1 MKPSPRPPL
10 PCLLPAIALALV
22 LIPNP
27 AGATILWKGDFETG
41 DLSQWD
47 STNLIKTGDRDN
59 LVFVTDQ
66 VADGMKAAQITLR
79 DDIIFEPYNQ
89 SRVEVKHEGLHTMNG
104 EDSYYAWS
112 FMVPGD
118 AEIRSNIGYWESL
131 VTFRNTMSF
140 YIEPAD
146 GGGTD
151 LVFGTGNLG
160 ETERWRQKLEL
171 NKWHRIAIHNH
182 WSQQQA
188 DGKVNVWYDG
198 QQVVTN
204 VTATKYDA
212 NELFFQMGLHRSDPS
227 PPVQVIYIDAAI
239 ETDSQLDLLEAL
251 PDPAGMGGAGGMG
264 GPGGAAGAAGAGG
277 LAGGTAGETG
287 GGGAATGGGGSPGA
301 AGAIASAG
309 VATSGAGAV
318 LPPVSGAAASNDSGG
333 CGLAQRGAHG
343 IHALLLLGFGW
354 LLRGRRRAPRARPLC
369 AARPAAATGTSAR
382 RRSGAADPSPAPR
395 SPTGRRGCGSWH
407 P

>member
-1 MKPSPRPPL
+1 VKPPISLPL
-10 PCLLPAIALALV
+10 SHLLPLVLLAVALAPAPAAALV
-22 LIPNP
+22 
-27 AGATILWKGDFETG
+27 LWKGDFETG

-66 VADGMKAAQITLR
+66 VADGTKAAQITLR

-131 VTFRNTMSF
+131 VSFKNTMSF

-151 LVFGTGNLG
+151 IVFGTGNLG

-188 DGKVNVWYDG
+188 DGKVNVWYDY

-239 ETDSQLDLLEAL
+239 ETDSQADLLIPL
-251 PDPAGMGGAGGMG
+251 PDPMGMGGGGAGGAGVGGAGGMAGSSSG
-264 GPGGAAGAAGAGG
+264 GSGGGAGDVSAGAGG
-277 LAGGTAGETG
+277 L
-287 GGGAATGGGGSPGA
+287 GGGAGTAP
-301 AGAIASAG
+301 ISAG
-309 VATSGAGAV
+309 MPAVAGSSTAGTTSNPGT
-318 LPPVSGAAASNDSGG
+318 VSSASSNDSGG
-333 CGLAQRGAHG
+333 CAINGQASRHRSGRL
-343 IHALLLLGFGW
+343 ALLVGVGLLVW
-354 LLRGRRRAPRARPLC
+354 RRRRC
-369 AARPAAATGTSAR
+369 A
-382 RRSGAADPSPAPR
+382 
-395 SPTGRRGCGSWH
+395 
-407 P
+407 

>member
-1 MKPSPRPPL
+1 VKPSIPRPASHL
-10 PCLLPAIALALV
+10 TLRFALLGVV
-22 LIPNP
+22 LCPQL
-27 AGATILWKGDFETG
+27 AGAAVLWKGDFETG

-151 LVFGTGNLG
+151 IVFGTGNLG

-198 QQVVTN
+198 QQVVTG

-227 PPVQVIYIDAAI
+227 PPVQIIYIDAAI
-239 ETDSQLDLLEAL
+239 ETDSQDDLLKAL
-251 PDPAGMGGAGGMG
+251 PPLGMGGAGGAGGAAGSGGVGGAPEMG
-264 GPGGAAGAAGAGG
+264 GAGGAAGASTAGGGAGG
-277 LAGGTAGETG
+277 AAGSVTLPMTG
-287 GGGAATGGGGSPGA
+287 GMGGPGP
-301 AGAIASAG
+301 AGAPG
-309 VATSGAGAV
+309 VVAPMSGANSAESSSCSLAPPRSQRSSAALALV
-318 LPPVSGAAASNDSGG
+318 LAA
-333 CGLAQRGAHG
+333 LA
-343 IHALLLLGFGW
+343 FS
-354 LLRGRRRAPRARPLC
+354 GRRRPQRRA
-369 AARPAAATGTSAR
+369 G
-382 RRSGAADPSPAPR
+382 
-395 SPTGRRGCGSWH
+395 
-407 P
+407 

>member
-1 MKPSPRPPL
+1 MKPSIPRPASHL
-10 PCLLPAIALALV
+10 TLRIALLGVV
-22 LIPNP
+22 LCPQL
-27 AGATILWKGDFETG
+27 AGAAVLWKGDFETG

-140 YIEPAD
+140 YIEPSD

-151 LVFGTGNLG
+151 IVFGTGNLG

-204 VTATKYDA
+204 ATATKYDA

-239 ETDSQLDLLEAL
+239 ETDSQDDLLKAL
-251 PDPAGMGGAGGMG
+251 PPLGMGGAGGAD
-264 GPGGAAGAAGAGG
+264 GAGGAAGAGG
-277 LAGGTAGETG
+277 AGGAPEMGGAGGTSMG
-287 GGGAATGGGGSPGA
+287 GASPGGAGGAAGSTMLPPTAGTTA
-301 AGAIASAG
+301 AQAGAPSTLTPMSG
-309 VATSGAGAV
+309 ATSNESSSCA
-318 LPPVSGAAASNDSGG
+318 LSRTSNPSESPLMLLLAAA
-333 CGLAQRGAHG
+333 
-343 IHALLLLGFGW
+343 ALGS
-354 LLRGRRRAPRARPLC
+354 RRRRRA
-369 AARPAAATGTSAR
+369 
-382 RRSGAADPSPAPR
+382 
-395 SPTGRRGCGSWH
+395 
-407 P
+407 